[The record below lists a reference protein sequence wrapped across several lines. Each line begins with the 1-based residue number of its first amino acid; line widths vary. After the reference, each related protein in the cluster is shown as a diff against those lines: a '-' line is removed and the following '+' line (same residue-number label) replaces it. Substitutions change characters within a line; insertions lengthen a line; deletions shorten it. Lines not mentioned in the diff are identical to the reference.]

1 MTAAVENGAATEAEY
16 DEAAIRFL
24 GVMWGEGYL
33 SPGGP
38 AEVDRVLAGI
48 DLAGKSILD
57 FGCGAGG
64 ITLHIAKTYRPAEI
78 VGYDVERPV
87 IERARAAAAG
97 QGLSSVAR
105 FIASPPGRLPFDD
118 GAFDVVFSKD
128 AMIHVPD
135 KEALFAELFRVLKPG
150 GMLAASDWL
159 IGHDG
164 EPSPDM
170 KDYIAAEGL
179 SFGMASSCRYLRAM
193 AQAGFTDGIAESR
206 NAWYREVARGELERL
221 KGPLYAE
228 AVAAV
233 GEAYVAKN
241 IRTWTAMQKVLD
253 SGEHCP
259 THLRASRPAAGI
271 RP

>member
-1 MTAAVENGAATEAEY
+1 MTAGNGVIAAAEPEY

-24 GVMWGEGYL
+24 GVLWGDGYL

-38 AEVDRVLAGI
+38 AEVDRVLAGL
-48 DLAGKSILD
+48 DLKGKRILD

-64 ITLHIAKTYRPAEI
+64 ITLHIAKTRGPAEI

-87 IERARAAAAG
+87 IERARAAAADA
-97 QGLSSVAR
+97 GLSAIAR
-105 FIASPPGRLPFDD
+105 FVSNRPGRLPFDD
-118 GAFDVVFSKD
+118 GAFDLVFSKD

-135 KEALFAELFRVLKPG
+135 KVALFAELYRVLKSG
-150 GMLAASDWL
+150 GTLAASDWL

-164 EPSPDM
+164 EPSAEM
-170 KDYIAAEGL
+170 KAYVAAEGL
-179 SFGMASSCRYLRAM
+179 SFGMASSRSYLQAM
-193 AQAGFTDGIAESR
+193 TSAGFTHATVENR
-206 NAWYREVARGELERL
+206 NAWYRDVARGELARL
-221 KGPLYAE
+221 KGPLYGE

-233 GEAYVAKN
+233 GEAYVQKN

-259 THLRASRPAAGI
+259 THLRGSKPAAG
-271 RP
+271 RHP